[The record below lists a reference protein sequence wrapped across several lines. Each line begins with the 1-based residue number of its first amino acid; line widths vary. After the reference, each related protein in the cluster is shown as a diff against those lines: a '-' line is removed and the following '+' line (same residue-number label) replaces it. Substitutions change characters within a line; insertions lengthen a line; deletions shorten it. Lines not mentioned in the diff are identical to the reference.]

1 MRFLGFQQV
10 IASRNAENSTMI
22 GTGLTME
29 GINQNYV
36 IYDLMSEQAWRTEP
50 VNLTEWFRDYAR
62 RRYGQEDENAQ
73 TAWEGLQVSSSAT
86 KTLTTIIFF

>member
-73 TAWEGLQVSSSAT
+73 KAWEGLQVSSSAT

>member
-1 MRFLGFQQV
+1 LGFQQV
-10 IASRNAENSTMI
+10 IAIRNAENSTMI

-73 TAWEGLQVSSSAT
+73 KAWEGLQVSNLILLLL
-86 KTLTTIIFF
+86 KH